1 MSNEVDEKIRQQT
14 MIRTTVNQSWLNVSP
29 SGRDVIHFFWREK
42 IEMNQIKNKCDLF
55 YTFVRRFNQIIL
67 FIRLLLLIFMY
78 IEINSYI

>member
-1 MSNEVDEKIRQQT
+1 
-14 MIRTTVNQSWLNVSP
+14 
-29 SGRDVIHFFWREK
+29 
-42 IEMNQIKNKCDLF
+42 MNQIKNKCELF